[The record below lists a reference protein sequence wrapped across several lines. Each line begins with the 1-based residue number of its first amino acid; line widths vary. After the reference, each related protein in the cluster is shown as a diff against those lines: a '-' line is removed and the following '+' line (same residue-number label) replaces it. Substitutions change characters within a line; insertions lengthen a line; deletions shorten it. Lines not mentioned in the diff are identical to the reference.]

1 MPRYPKPD
9 GGTENMTIS
18 WAPTIEQL
26 RPAKD
31 AEALTEVRTLLA
43 RMVMAYSPATVAGIL
58 AVDKSAVSHWL
69 NGKRSISPAMRVRVI
84 EAHDVL
90 SRVHQVFNATL
101 AARWLVGH
109 EPFLGGGRPIDVL
122 GQRGATPVIDALDAI
137 ASGGYA

>member
-1 MPRYPKPD
+1 
-9 GGTENMTIS
+9 MTTT
-18 WAPTIEQL
+18 WAPTIE
-26 RPAKD
+26 RMEPAKD
-31 AEALTEVRTLLA
+31 ANAITEVRSLLE
-43 RMVMAYSPATVAGIL
+43 RMVLAYSPATVAGIL

-69 NGKRSISPAMRVRVI
+69 RGKRAISPPMRVRVI

-90 SRVHQVFNATL
+90 SRVHQVFNPTL

-109 EPFLGGGRPIDVL
+109 EPFLGGARPIDVL